1 MNSTNSSF
9 ESKSSSCTASES
21 DRAHRRYH
29 GLDFVRASMMM
40 LGVVLHTALVF
51 LPEGWIYLD
60 PQDSPVA
67 FLLVDVIHIFRM
79 PVFFVMAGFFG
90 AMLYERK
97 GAGSFSIHRFDRI
110 VIPLVIGWFVL
121 FPMLSWSI
129 SFAWTYASLPA
140 GEGSIR
146 AAFRQMSLA
155 ADFSEA
161 GPMHLWFLYYLIYY
175 YVAFVL
181 LSMFFQRLG
190 GPLVRWFRYCISGL
204 ATGKARWLRLPV
216 LVVLT
221 TPLMLTMDEP
231 GIDTPTDFVP
241 VWRILALYA
250 IYFGVGWLV
259 YEHRE
264 IVSQLERWAWLRL
277 LLATLFLLA
286 VLVLTIIYK
295 TSAND
300 WKAGPPFIAL
310 DQLFALIQLVEV
322 ITVWLLVLALTGV
335 CERIFRSEWRS
346 VRYMVDASYWIYL
359 MHLPLTL
366 FIPALFRNW
375 DIDGTVKMFVMM
387 VLVTIPLLITY
398 HFFVRGTALGVVL
411 NGRRYPVWPFTRHR
425 PSPPSPME

>member
-1 MNSTNSSF
+1 MNSTHSHF
-9 ESKSSSCTASES
+9 ASGSPAASGAES
-21 DRAHRRYH
+21 DRAPRRYH

-67 FLLVDVIHIFRM
+67 FFLVDVIHIFRM

-90 AMLYERK
+90 AMLFERK
-97 GAGSFSIHRFDRI
+97 GVGSFSLHRFDRI
-110 VIPLVIGWFVL
+110 VIPLVVGWFVL

-140 GEGSIR
+140 DEGSIGV
-146 AAFRQMSLA
+146 AFRQMSLD

-175 YVAFVL
+175 YVAFAL
-181 LSMFFQRLG
+181 LTMFFKHLAR
-190 GPLVRWFRYCISGL
+190 PLVRLFRFCISEL

-221 TPLMLTMDEP
+221 TPLMLTMDQP
-231 GIDTPTDFVP
+231 GIDTPETFVP

-250 IYFGVGWLV
+250 IYFGVGWVV

-264 IVSQLERWAWLRL
+264 VVSQLEAWAWLRL
-277 LLATLFLLA
+277 LLAALFLAA
-286 VLVLTIIYK
+286 VLVFTIIYK
-295 TSAND
+295 TSMND

-310 DQLFALIQLVEV
+310 DQLFALIQLLEV
-322 ITVWLLVLALTGV
+322 ISVWLLVLALTGV
-335 CERIFRSEWRS
+335 CERLFRSEWRS

-387 VLVTIPLLITY
+387 VLVTVPLLITY
-398 HFFVRGTALGVVL
+398 HFLVRGTALGVVL
-411 NGRRYPVWPFTRHR
+411 NGRRYPVWSFIRRR
-425 PSPPSPME
+425 PSPPSLME